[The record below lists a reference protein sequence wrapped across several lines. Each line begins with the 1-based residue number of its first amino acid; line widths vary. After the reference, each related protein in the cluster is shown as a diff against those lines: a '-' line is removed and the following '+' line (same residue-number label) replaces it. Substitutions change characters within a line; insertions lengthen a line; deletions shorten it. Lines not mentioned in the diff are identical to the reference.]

1 MPGCRRAI
9 VAMAISGLGASAAQ
23 GQKISLQLRPHVGDT
38 ISMRL
43 EQETE
48 VSGRRDAKSANSST
62 APSSSWSST
71 SISWSR
77 AIVESAVP
85 AYTTID
91 AVTDS
96 VLQPNPAAKTLM
108 PGPPR
113 PVKGQQV
120 RLMVAPDGSMTMPN
134 GAAGQSSGLA
144 RAASLIPATFPAEP
158 VRVGDKWTREAALPA
173 GTSQFGAG
181 VVGRVKAVFRFD
193 SLTRAGDL
201 AWVSIH
207 GDLVPDEK
215 AHAAEGGLAVED
227 GVVTGYMVIDRTRG
241 WLTESSFSII
251 AHSVMRPAFGV
262 AAQPMHFT
270 VHLTQSLR
278 TQERK

>member
-1 MPGCRRAI
+1 MGRCRSAI
-9 VAMAISGLGASAAQ
+9 VALSIAGVSVSAE
-23 GQKISLQLRPHVGDT
+23 GQRVSLQLRPRVGDT

-43 EQETE
+43 EQETD
-48 VSGRRDAKSANSST
+48 VSGRRDTKASANAST
-62 APSSSWSST
+62 TPASLMSTT

-96 VLQPNPAAKTLM
+96 VMQPNPPAKTSL
-108 PGPPR
+108 PAPAQ
-113 PVKGQQV
+113 PVKGQHV
-120 RLMVAPDGSMTMPN
+120 RLMVAPDGSITMPSD
-134 GAAGQSSGLA
+134 ATGQSKGLA

-173 GTSQFGAG
+173 GTSQFGTG
-181 VVGRVKAVFRFD
+181 VIGRVKAVFRLD
-193 SLTRAGDL
+193 SLTRAGNL

-215 AHAAEGGLAVED
+215 AHAVEGGLAVED
-227 GVVTGYMVIDRTRG
+227 GIVTGYMVIDRARG
-241 WLTESSFSII
+241 WLTESSFSIV
-251 AHSVMRPAFGV
+251 AHSVMRPTFGV

-278 TQERK
+278 TLDRK